1 MPCATVVQSAAS
13 RASASGAARPSRWW
27 SSADAVIRPR
37 EIGRSVSLFPARTPT
52 LPPATHT
59 NSYALGAKDVL
70 LVEPATPYA
79 DEQRAWIEW
88 ARALPSSGRRPIA
101 IFATHYHPDHVGG
114 LDVLAREVG
123 VPVWAH
129 AETAGRVGKEK
140 IARQLI

>member
-59 NSYALGAKDVL
+59 NSYALGSRDVL
-70 LVEPATPYA
+70 LVEPATPYE
-79 DEQRAWIEW
+79 DEQRAWIECGRSLVT
-88 ARALPSSGRRPIA
+88 AGRRIVA
-101 IFATHYHPDHVGG
+101 IVATHYHPDHVGG
-114 LDVLAREVG
+114 VDVLARELE

-129 AETAGRVGKEK
+129 EETAKRIGRD
-140 IARQLI
+140 R

>member
-59 NSYALGAKDVL
+59 NSYALGARDVL

-79 DEQRAWIEW
+79 DEQRAWLAW
-88 ARALPSSGRRPIA
+88 ARGLVSQGRRLVGLV
-101 IFATHYHPDHVGG
+101 ATHHHADHVGG
-114 LDVLAREVG
+114 LDVLSRELAL
-123 VPVWAH
+123 PVWAH
-129 AETAGRVGKEK
+129 
-140 IARQLI
+140 